1 MWVLFWRPF
10 PDILYL
16 IACSW
21 LGCYGNECGRSS
33 LGAIPHRVW
42 CGDENV
48 GDQLTAVRATLALN
62 FWYPLC
68 EQAADLGEQTRCLPT
83 VLFIIL
89 TGNLGQARRVA
100 QHPHYLLWI
109 FFFFIQ
115 IVLRFWRKEGKQ
127 IHFGA
132 YVQGKVVKN
141 QLIMRIIST
150 SSRCSKVP
158 GVRIQ
163 PARSSCRRGEFGR
176 SRVEHK
182 ERIKAEDTSFNH
194 APPVLTEDWG
204 GRGVAELGFCFW
216 LLFRGQTLTTTRS
229 WTIERSFQSVLMT
242 LYIWGAVRAL
252 TYVHS
257 WLVTAIIRRVF
268 FCYCSVLST
277 AWGSLNWS
285 PL

>member
-1 MWVLFWRPF
+1 
-10 PDILYL
+10 
-16 IACSW
+16 
-21 LGCYGNECGRSS
+21 
-33 LGAIPHRVW
+33 
-42 CGDENV
+42 
-48 GDQLTAVRATLALN
+48 
-62 FWYPLC
+62 
-68 EQAADLGEQTRCLPT
+68 
-83 VLFIIL
+83 
-89 TGNLGQARRVA
+89 
-100 QHPHYLLWI
+100 
-109 FFFFIQ
+109 
-115 IVLRFWRKEGKQ
+115 
-127 IHFGA
+127 
-132 YVQGKVVKN
+132 
-141 QLIMRIIST
+141 MRIIST

-204 GRGVAELGFCFW
+204 ERGVAELGFCFW

-252 TYVHS
+252 TYIHS

-268 FCYCSVLST
+268 FATAVSWAQREALWTEVHFKWFVLRVQSRAAIAT
-277 AWGSLNWS
+277 WFYIHGKTEVASFLPFETNAMEWTYWSIVLLGCIFLDWALLTSAEEGKSGVFLRMLSRLIFCGCMTEWDAQLTLSLVPSKRKHTVIDQHATQRSQRIWPKSQGNKQRNAHSKIIATTVKWC
-285 PL
+285 